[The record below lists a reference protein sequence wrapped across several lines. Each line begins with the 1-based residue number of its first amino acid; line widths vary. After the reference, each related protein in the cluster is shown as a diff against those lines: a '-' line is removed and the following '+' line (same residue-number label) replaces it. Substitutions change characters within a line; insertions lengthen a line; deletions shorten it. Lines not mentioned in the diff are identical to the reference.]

1 VQSPARVPLHPG
13 GKRGHLATWHEGLAV
28 GDPEIDGQH
37 RELFAQ
43 ADRLSAAMRSG
54 DSSAEVPAQIDAL
67 VEYCRDHFRREEAL
81 MQALAYPFQ
90 SLHKGGH
97 RTFERQLKAI
107 QEKSALK
114 GSTALLALQLS
125 ALMRGWLIDH
135 IGTEDL
141 KLAAFARQSAGESGA
156 RGARGAVARVGAG
169 DGRNRLKEPSS
180 VARATT
186 ALTRMQAEVQ
196 KTSWRR
202 EEVAARGGARARGS
216 PASDF
221 YEGTE
226 LKRLAAQAGVSTEVL
241 HRVMLALR
249 HYDLA

>member
-1 VQSPARVPLHPG
+1 M
-13 GKRGHLATWHEGLAV
+13 ATWHEGLAV

-67 VEYCRDHFRREEAL
+67 VEYCRDHFRQEEAL
-81 MQALAYPFQ
+81 MQQLAYPFQ

-114 GSTALLALQLS
+114 GSTALVALQLS
-125 ALMRGWLIDH
+125 ALMRGWFIDH

-141 KLAAFARQSAGESGA
+141 KLAAFARQCAGEGGA
-156 RGARGAVARVGAG
+156 RAARGAVARVGGG
-169 DGRNRLKEPSS
+169 DGRGWLKEPSS

-186 ALTRMQAEVQ
+186 ALAQVQAEVQ

-202 EEVAARGGARARGS
+202 EEASARGGAEASGS
-216 PASDF
+216 PSSGF
-221 YEGTE
+221 YKGTE
-226 LKRLAAQAGVSTEVL
+226 LKRLAAQAGVSMEVL
-241 HRVMLALR
+241 HRVMLVLR
-249 HYDLA
+249 YYDLA